1 MATGVRAG
9 GHGHSGEGSA
19 FQQGRELHE
28 HLLWRSPEEPSSPPE
43 WMMPVRLARLLT
55 VAAAVFVFLA
65 AVTAPSATAGVPD
78 SSARS
83 SGLTGDL
90 DTHDPALVAGGPG
103 QNWYVFSTGEPS
115 VGGGTIQIRSSP
127 NGHDWTFAGTV
138 WDSIPSWLTKEIP
151 GVNNMWAPEVYHY
164 RRHLLPLLRGV
175 EIGHNDSVI
184 ALATNTTLDPPMPPT
199 NGWTRARSCA
209 PLPSTTTTRSIRRS
223 SRTAGDGRTWRS
235 ARTGAGSACCRSSGR
250 RATWPTNAGEPL
262 RLASRQGAAA
272 RHRSALHRAPGGWYY
287 LFTSWDAC
295 CRGVDSTYRIVIGRS
310 RLVTG
315 PYVDRDG
322 KSLLDGGGS
331 TFLATSGNQIGPGG
345 ESVSDGILA
354 YHYYD
359 RADGGKPH
367 LALQQLSWSADG
379 WPEISDARQ

>member
-1 MATGVRAG
+1 
-9 GHGHSGEGSA
+9 
-19 FQQGRELHE
+19 
-28 HLLWRSPEEPSSPPE
+28 
-43 WMMPVRLARLLT
+43 MMPVRLARLLT

-78 SSARS
+78 SGSGS

-90 DTHDPALVAGGPG
+90 ATHDPALVAGGPG
-103 QNWYVFSTGEPS
+103 QHWYVFSTGDPS

-127 NGHDWTFAGTV
+127 NGHGWAFAGTV

-151 GVNNMWAPEVYHY
+151 GANNLWAPEIYHY
-164 RRHLLPLLRGV
+164 RGTYYLYYVASKFGT
-175 EIGHNDSVI
+175 NDSVI
-184 ALATNTTLDPPMPPT
+184 ALATNTTLDP
-199 NGWTRARSCA
+199 NNAAYKWVDRGQVLRSV
-209 PLPSTTTTRSIRRS
+209 PSDDYNALDPAIIE
-223 SRTAGDGRTWRS
+223 DGRGRPWM
-235 ARTGAGSACCRSSGR
+235 AFGSYWSGIR
-250 RATWPTNAGEPL
+250 MLPLDWPSGLVAPNAGEPL
-262 RLASRQGAAA
+262 ELASRQEPPHAIEAPYIV
-272 RHRSALHRAPGGWYY
+272 HRAGWYY

-315 PYVDRDG
+315 PYLDRDG

-331 TFLATSGNQIGPGG
+331 TFLSTSGNQIGPGG

-379 WPEISDARQ
+379 WPEISNGRQ

>member
-1 MATGVRAG
+1 
-9 GHGHSGEGSA
+9 
-19 FQQGRELHE
+19 
-28 HLLWRSPEEPSSPPE
+28 
-43 WMMPVRLARLLT
+43 MMPVRLARLLT

-78 SSARS
+78 SSSRS

-127 NGHDWTFAGTV
+127 NGHDWAFAGTV

-151 GVNNMWAPEVYHY
+151 GVNNLWAPEIYHY
-164 RRHLLPLLRGV
+164 RGTYYLYYVASKFGT
-175 EIGHNDSVI
+175 NDSVI
-184 ALATNTTLDPPMPPT
+184 ALATNTTLDPH
-199 NGWTRARSCA
+199 NAAYKWVDRGQVLRSE
-209 PLPSTTTTRSIRRS
+209 PSDDYNALDPAIIE
-223 SRTAGDGRTWRS
+223 DGRGRPYM
-235 ARTGAGSACCRSSGR
+235 AFGSYWSGIR
-250 RATWPTNAGEPL
+250 MLPLDWPSGHVAPNAGEPL
-262 RLASRQGAAA
+262 RLASRQEPPHAIEAPYIV
-272 RHRSALHRAPGGWYY
+272 HRAGWYY

-315 PYVDRDG
+315 PYLDRDG

-331 TFLATSGNQIGPGG
+331 TFLATSGDQVGPGG

-367 LALQQLSWSADG
+367 LALQHLSWSADG